1 MTDRYW
7 GNSKP
12 HCCRHHETNSKHI
25 RLPAEQV
32 QLQASRKPR
41 CYPVP
46 CHPWPPSLPD
56 EKAFIFQKSV
66 RREQRLWI
74 LSPSLEEDMLMLTCH
89 HLFAHSWGR
98 MLSLHLASAIEVCM
112 FQELGQAFI
121 GSASAFSPGKWDWH
135 KVHSHLPP
143 ELRGKSQFRTEW
155 KTFYPGNWKPASV
168 YLGTEPSVPPKQCAG
183 TVMHQDSPLR

>member
-1 MTDRYW
+1 MR
-7 GNSKP
+7 
-12 HCCRHHETNSKHI
+12 RHSSFN
-25 RLPAEQV
+25 
-32 QLQASRKPR
+32 
-41 CYPVP
+41 
-46 CHPWPPSLPD
+46 
-56 EKAFIFQKSV
+56 SV

-98 MLSLHLASAIEVCM
+98 LLSLHLASAIEVCM

-121 GSASAFSPGKWDWH
+121 GSASAFSPGKWGWH

-183 TVMHQDSPLR
+183 SYAPGQPSQIGSTWGTHNNSWSSLKSHLATVHKILVLSPSKQ

>member
-1 MTDRYW
+1 MRRHSSFKRVW
-7 GNSKP
+7 G
-12 HCCRHHETNSKHI
+12 E
-25 RLPAEQV
+25 
-32 QLQASRKPR
+32 SRGSGSW
-41 CYPVP
+41 V
-46 CHPWPPSLPD
+46 HPW
-56 EKAFIFQKSV
+56 
-66 RREQRLWI
+66 RRICLW
-74 LSPSLEEDMLMLTCH
+74 
-89 HLFAHSWGR
+89 
-98 MLSLHLASAIEVCM
+98 LHAITFLLIPEADYCLHPASAIKVCM

-183 TVMHQDSPLR
+183 SYAPGQPSQIGSTWGTHNNSWSSLKSHLATVHKILVLSPSKQ